1 MFIRYLLLT
10 QVLLNLIYFA
20 ACSQKDPEE
29 PTPSGPV
36 TVAFNEINAT
46 GSPDWIELYNYGDE
60 DVDIQGFV
68 VYDRVDAKYT
78 LPQGHIIKPGDF
90 LILICDD
97 QGTGLNMP
105 FRLTSEGEVVTIE
118 DGNGNVLDR
127 VTFPALGDGLT
138 YARFPDGT
146 GEWQITGFETK
157 NGTNG
162 SGPVTYFR
170 SYSYSPEIPM
180 ANDDIVFSI
189 QVSDNANVGSILFM
203 YSFEGASFNSIAM
216 SATSGGQY
224 TATLPA
230 VSDEGELRYYF
241 KLTDNGGAESFLPAD
256 APEKPFDMTL
266 TSGEVPQLVI
276 NEFMASNSSTF
287 ADPFGEYDDW
297 IEIYNPGDTP
307 VDMGRFYFSD
317 SEDPF
322 DDRIPGNAA
331 EKTTIQPGGYLIF
344 WADGETEQGP
354 NHLKFRLG
362 ATGETISLYYKDGRL
377 IDSRKFGIQSTDVS
391 EGRSPNGSTTWVKF
405 NNPTPGAANP

>member
-10 QVLLNLIYFA
+10 LVLLNLIYFA

-36 TVAFNEINAT
+36 TIAFNEINAT
-46 GSPDWIELYNYGDE
+46 GNPDWIELYNYGDE

-118 DGNGNVLDR
+118 DGNENVLDR

-146 GEWQITGFETK
+146 GAWQITGFETK
-157 NGTNG
+157 NKTNG

-203 YSFEGASFNSIAM
+203 YSFEGASFNTIAM

-230 VSDEGELRYYF
+230 VSDEGDLRYYF

-256 APEKPFDMTL
+256 APENPFDMTL
-266 TSGEVPQLVI
+266 TTGDVPDLVI

-297 IEIYNPGDTP
+297 IEIYNAGNTA

-322 DDRIPGNAA
+322 DDRIPGNAP

-354 NHLKFRLG
+354 NHLKFRLS
-362 ATGETISLYYKDGRL
+362 ATGESISLYHKDGRL